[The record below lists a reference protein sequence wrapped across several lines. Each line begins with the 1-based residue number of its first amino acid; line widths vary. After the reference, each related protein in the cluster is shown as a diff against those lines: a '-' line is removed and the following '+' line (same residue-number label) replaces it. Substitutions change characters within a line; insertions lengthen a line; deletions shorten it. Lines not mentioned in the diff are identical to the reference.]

1 MQERPN
7 ELDATSDVKRTVSE
21 ESGREVVV
29 DNTNDS
35 PFASDAYSHYET
47 LRSYRDVYQKVRHA
61 LEHPVEWR
69 KCQIQRIQISYGL
82 PIAWSALGCVIG
94 IGFVLIH
101 QSISPT
107 VNLPSNQKMNAIFAL
122 HDLNELFLA
131 SNQAVRTKS

>member
-7 ELDATSDVKRTVSE
+7 EVDATSDVKRTVSGV
-21 ESGREVVV
+21 SGRGFVV
-29 DNTNDS
+29 DNANDS
-35 PFASDAYSHYET
+35 PLANDAHSHYET
-47 LRSYRDVYQKVRHA
+47 LRSYRDVYQKVRFA

-101 QSISPT
+101 QTISPT
-107 VNLPSNQKMNAIFAL
+107 VNLPSKRKMNAVFAL
-122 HDLNELFLA
+122 HDLNELFIA